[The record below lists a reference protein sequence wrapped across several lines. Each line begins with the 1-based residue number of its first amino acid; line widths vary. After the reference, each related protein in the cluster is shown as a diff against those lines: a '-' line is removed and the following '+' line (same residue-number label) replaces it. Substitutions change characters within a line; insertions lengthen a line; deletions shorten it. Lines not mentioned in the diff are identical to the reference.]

1 MDTSS
6 LSSILFEAHKPAKLK
21 EIPEDPMSIIFTF
34 KWLEYLSER
43 VGYSNIADILEFYYN
58 LGWLSDKAVLGLLK
72 YLKGIKTGN
81 EEIDEPSGNLTIADH
96 LVSLLFI
103 ERLNGK
109 KISSELLDR
118 IEWEIRRIKKG
129 VEQYYGV

>member
-6 LSSILFEAHKPAKLK
+6 ISSILFETHRPAKLEK
-21 EIPEDPMSIIFTF
+21 IPDDPISIIFTF
-34 KWLEYLSER
+34 KWIEYLSER
-43 VGYSNIADILEFYYN
+43 VGYVNIADVLEFYYN
-58 LGWLSDKAVLGLLK
+58 LGWLSDNAVLELLK
-72 YLKGIKTGN
+72 YLKGIKPGLDVDEEPTG
-81 EEIDEPSGNLTIADH
+81 SLTITDH

-109 KISSELLDR
+109 KISSEILDR
-118 IEWEIRRIKKG
+118 IEWEIRRIRKG

>member
-1 MDTSS
+1 MDTST
-6 LSSILFEAHKPAKLK
+6 LSSILFEAHKPAKLEK
-21 EIPEDPMSIIFTF
+21 IPEDPMSIIFTF

-43 VGYSNIADILEFYYN
+43 VGYSNIANTLEFYYN

-72 YLKGIKTGN
+72 YLKGIKPGA
-81 EEIDEPSGNLTIADH
+81 EIDEPSGNLTIADH

-109 KISSELLDR
+109 KISSEVLDR
-118 IEWEIRRIKKG
+118 IEWEIRRIRKG